1 MVKRSELRNA
11 QEPLSIPQEV
21 LARIEKEICAM
32 IFGTV
37 TLVLQDA
44 HIIQM
49 NKLEKIRFDSDE
61 ALKGARPA
69 TPETNSGTAQG
80 QGLSSLRRRII
91 EAIGGL
97 RHGEVVIVIQ
107 KGRIVQI
114 ERTEKRRFPLLEGL
128 YGDGI

>member
-1 MVKRSELRNA
+1 MKNSERRSA
-11 QEPLSIPQEV
+11 QEPPSIPQEV
-21 LARIEKEICAM
+21 LARIEKEIRAM
-32 IFGTV
+32 TFGTV

-49 NKLEKIRFDSDE
+49 NKLEKIRFDADE
-61 ALKGARPA
+61 AIKGTKPA
-69 TPETNSGTAQG
+69 APETNPGTAQG
-80 QGLSSLRRRII
+80 QGQSSLRRRII
-91 EAIGGL
+91 EAVGGL
-97 RHGEVVIVIQ
+97 RYGEVVIVIQ

>member
-1 MVKRSELRNA
+1 ML
-11 QEPLSIPQEV
+11 PQEV
-21 LARIEKEICAM
+21 LARIEKEIRAM
-32 IFGTV
+32 TFGTV

-49 NKLEKIRFDSDE
+49 NKLEKIRFDADE
-61 ALKGARPA
+61 GSKGAK
-69 TPETNSGTAQG
+69 PETTEVKFAPAQG
-80 QGLSSLRRRII
+80 QTSSSFRRRII
-91 EAIGGL
+91 EAVGGL
-97 RHGEVVIVIQ
+97 RYGEVVIVIQ